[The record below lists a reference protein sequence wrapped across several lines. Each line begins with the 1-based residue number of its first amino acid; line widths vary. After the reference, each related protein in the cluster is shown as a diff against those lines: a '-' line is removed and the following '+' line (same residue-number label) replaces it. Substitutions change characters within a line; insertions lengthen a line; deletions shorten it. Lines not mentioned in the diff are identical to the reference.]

1 VEELA
6 LGTRPRLKAAM
17 IDFIGIGA
25 QKAGTAW
32 LHANLRVHPEVWLP
46 KQKELH
52 FFDRIHGSNIRRVGR
67 EVERKRRVRIMS
79 ESQYIEIFSAAPDNT
94 RKGEITPAY
103 CALGLEG
110 ILHMKRMF
118 PKVRLIYIIRDPVS
132 RALSSM
138 RMRLERGRS
147 KQESLLKVLEK
158 RAFLARGDYRLNIPL
173 WDEAFGSQMVYL
185 PFGWIKSHPDR
196 LLRAIE
202 SAIGVSEFSGYPK
215 ITEVMHPTKKAVID
229 PAIEGALRKT
239 LAPQYSFLEE
249 RFGID
254 FLRDTQ

>member
-1 VEELA
+1 
-6 LGTRPRLKAAM
+6 M
-17 IDFIGIGA
+17 INFIGIGA

-32 LHANLRVHPEVWLP
+32 LHANLRDHPEVWVP

-52 FFDRIHGSNIRRVGR
+52 FFDRIHGSDIRRVGR
-67 EVERKRRVRIMS
+67 QVERKRRMRITS
-79 ESQYIEIFSAAPDNT
+79 EMHYIEIFSAAPDNA
-94 RKGEITPAY
+94 RKGEITPNY
-103 CALGLEG
+103 CALGREG
-110 ILHMKRMF
+110 ILHIKRMF
-118 PKVRLIYIIRDPVS
+118 PDVRLIYIIRDPVA

-147 KQESLLKVLEK
+147 KDQRLLKLLED
-158 RAFLARGDYRLNIPL
+158 RAFLARGDYRLNIPR
-173 WDEAFGSQMVYL
+173 WDEIFGTQVLYV

-196 LLRAIE
+196 LLRAVE
-202 SAIGVSEFSGYPK
+202 SAIGVSEFRGYAK
-215 ITEVMHPTKKAVID
+215 ITEVMNPTRKVAIPQAV
-229 PAIEGALRKT
+229 EGALRET